1 MNTYKPTKKELYL
14 NLKIQKL
21 EIERLNNRIY
31 KAIEYI
37 KRYEQING
45 YYDSCYDGEYDTY
58 SYDNV
63 KEELLDILKGV
74 DDDKKK

>member
-1 MNTYKPTKKELYL
+1 MSVIIGSNTKIKNSIIGNNKKEKEL
-14 NLKIQKL
+14 QA
-21 EIERLNNRIY
+21 RID

-58 SYDNV
+58 SYDNI
-63 KEELLDILKGV
+63 KEELLDILKGSDTNV
-74 DDDKKK
+74 KD

>member
-1 MNTYKPTKKELYL
+1 MDNYSIIDLLIELKKRINAINDTKIDL
-14 NLKIQKL
+14 QF
-21 EIERLNNRIY
+21 RID

-37 KRYEQING
+37 ERYEQING

-63 KEELLDILKGV
+63 KEELLDILKGE
-74 DDDKKK
+74 DEK